1 MDRISKAIEL
11 AKAKGA
17 SLGNPEPRFRRP
29 IPLDRPT
36 ETQNHTLL
44 ENVKLSEKYL
54 ESQRIVAHQAAHPAV
69 AAFDVLRT
77 SLLQEMD
84 TNGWQTLAISSP
96 TASCGKTVLAV
107 NLALSMARVPDRHVV
122 LLDLDLRRPRIAS
135 YLGLEQTNGLFQVL
149 SGKAKLDDCLKN
161 ISIASSQLSVLTNRD
176 PVSNPAEV
184 VGSKEMKGL
193 LNQLK
198 SDARKPILIVD
209 TSPMLACDDVLALL
223 PRLDC
228 ILLAVAERQSTA
240 ADVLSCERQ
249 LQSTNYLGLV
259 LTKSSE
265 QTESYYY

>member
-17 SLGNPEPRFRRP
+17 SLGNPESKFRRP
-29 IPLDRPT
+29 IPLDQLT
-36 ETQNHTLL
+36 VAQNYLPL
-44 ENVKLSEKYL
+44 ANAQLKEKYL
-54 ESQRIVAHQAAHPAV
+54 ESQRIIAHQAAHPAV

-84 TNGWQTLAISSP
+84 TNNWQTLAISSP
-96 TASCGKTVLAV
+96 TAGCGKTVLAV

-122 LLDLDLRRPRIAS
+122 LIDLDLRRPRVAS
-135 YLGLEQTNGLFQVL
+135 YLGLDQTSGLFQVL
-149 SGKAKLDDCLKN
+149 SGQAPLHNCLTN
-161 ISIASSQLSVLTNRD
+161 ISIASSQLSVLSNND

-184 VGSKEMKGL
+184 IGSKEMKNL
-193 LNQLK
+193 LAQIK

-228 ILLAVAERQSTA
+228 IVLAVAERQSTA
-240 ADVLSCERQ
+240 ADVSSCERL
-249 LQSTNYLGLV
+249 LQSANYLGLV

>member
-11 AKAKGA
+11 AKARGA
-17 SLGNPEPRFRRP
+17 SLGNAEPKFRRP
-29 IPLDRPT
+29 IPLSRPADA
-36 ETQNHTLL
+36 QSRPPLANAQL
-44 ENVKLSEKYL
+44 NEKHL

-84 TNGWQTLAISSP
+84 SNNWQTLVISSP
-96 TASCGKTVLAV
+96 TADCGKTVLAV
-107 NLALSMARVPDRHVV
+107 NLALSMARVPDRQVI
-122 LLDLDLRRPRIAS
+122 LIDLDLRRPRVGS
-135 YLGLEQTNGLFQVL
+135 YLGLNSANGLFEVL
-149 SGKAKLDDCLKN
+149 SGRVPLSEGQTN
-161 ISIASSQLSVLTNRD
+161 ISIASDQLSVLSNKN

-184 VGSKEMKGL
+184 IGSKEMKSL
-193 LNQLK
+193 LSEIK
-198 SDARKPILIVD
+198 SDARKPILIID

-223 PRLDC
+223 PRIDC

-240 ADVLSCERQ
+240 ADVTSCERL

>member
-17 SLGNPEPRFRRP
+17 SLGNSEPKFRRP
-29 IPLDRPT
+29 IPIEPPAEAQNYTPLANAQLD
-36 ETQNHTLL
+36 
-44 ENVKLSEKYL
+44 EKHL
-54 ESQRIVAHQAAHPAV
+54 ESQRIIAHQTAHPAV

-84 TNGWQTLAISSP
+84 ANGWQTLAISSP

-107 NLALSMARVPDRHVV
+107 NLALSMARVPDRRVI
-122 LLDLDLRRPRIAS
+122 LIDLDLRRPRVAS
-135 YLGLEQTNGLFQVL
+135 YLGLNQANGLFQVL
-149 SGKAKLDDCLKN
+149 SGQAPLKACLTN
-161 ISIASSQLSVLTNRD
+161 ISIASSQLSVLANQN

-184 VGSKEMKGL
+184 IGSKEMKNL
-193 LNQLK
+193 LVQIK
-198 SDARKPILIVD
+198 SDSRKPILIVD
-209 TSPMLACDDVLALL
+209 TAPVLACDDVLALL

-240 ADVLSCERQ
+240 ADVTSCERL
-249 LQSTNYLGLV
+249 LQSANYLGLV

>member
-17 SLGNPEPRFRRP
+17 SLGNVEPKFRRP
-29 IPLDRPT
+29 IPLNRPT
-36 ETQNHTLL
+36 EVQNHTPLATAQL
-44 ENVKLSEKYL
+44 DEKHL
-54 ESQRIVAHQAAHPAV
+54 ESQRIIAHQAAHPIV

-84 TNGWQTLAISSP
+84 TNSWQTLAISSP

-107 NLALSMARVPDRHVV
+107 NLALSMARVPDRRVI
-122 LLDLDLRRPRIAS
+122 LIDLDLRRPRVAS
-135 YLGLEQTNGLFQVL
+135 YLGLNQPNGLFEVL
-149 SGKAKLDDCLKN
+149 SGQAPLNACMTH
-161 ISIASSQLSVLTNRD
+161 ISIASSQLSVLANQN

-184 VGSKEMKGL
+184 IGSKEMKNL
-193 LNQLK
+193 LMQVK

-228 ILLAVAERQSTA
+228 IVLAVAERQSTS
-240 ADVLSCERQ
+240 ADVTSCERL
-249 LQSTNYLGLV
+249 LQSANYLGLV

>member
-11 AKAKGA
+11 AKARGA
-17 SLGNPEPRFRRP
+17 TLDNPESRFRRP
-29 IPLDRPT
+29 IPLNRPS
-36 ETQNHTLL
+36 EALKHTPL
-44 ENVKLSEKYL
+44 ENVQLNDKHL

-96 TASCGKTVLAV
+96 TESCGKTVLAV

-122 LLDLDLRRPRIAS
+122 LIDLDLRRPRVAS
-135 YLGLEQTNGLFQVL
+135 YLGLQQPNGVFQVL
-149 SGKAKLDDCLKN
+149 SGNAELGACMKN
-161 ISIASSQLSVLTNRD
+161 VSIANSQLSVLSNKD

-184 VGSKEMKGL
+184 IGSKEMNNL

-198 SDARKPILIVD
+198 SDPRKPILIVD

-240 ADVLSCERQ
+240 ADVSSCERL

-265 QTESYYY
+265 QTKSYYY

>member
-1 MDRISKAIEL
+1 MDRIGKAIEL
-11 AKAKGA
+11 ARAKGA
-17 SLGNPEPRFRRP
+17 SLGSPEKQFRRP
-29 IPLDRPT
+29 IPLARPT
-36 ETQNHTLL
+36 EAKNFVPLANAQ
-44 ENVKLSEKYL
+44 LSQKHL
-54 ESQRIVAHQAAHPAV
+54 ESQRIIAHQAAHPAV

-84 TNGWQTLAISSP
+84 TNGWQTLAVSSP
-96 TASCGKTVLAV
+96 TASCGKTVLAL

-122 LLDLDLRRPRIAS
+122 LIDLDLRRPRVAA
-135 YLGLEQTNGLFQVL
+135 YLGLDQPNGLFQFL
-149 SGKAKLDDCLKN
+149 SGQAPLNSCLTN
-161 ISIASSQLSVLTNRD
+161 INIANSQLSVLSNKD

-193 LNQLK
+193 LNQIR

-228 ILLAVAERQSTA
+228 IVLAVAERQSTA
-240 ADVLSCERQ
+240 ADVSSCERL